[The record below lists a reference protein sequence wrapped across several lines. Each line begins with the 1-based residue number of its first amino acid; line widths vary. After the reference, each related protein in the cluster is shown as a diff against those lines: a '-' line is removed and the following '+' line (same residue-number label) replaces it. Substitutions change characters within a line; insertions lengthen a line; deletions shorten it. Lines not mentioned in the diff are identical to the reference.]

1 MSSHNSYPFNNE
13 ADVPREPEEDLG
25 ETALKGEGT
34 RIDVIDQSEEYPVEV
49 TTGAE
54 QDALASLGYSTD
66 NRAGEF
72 DPYDQTWRT

>member
-1 MSSHNSYPFNNE
+1 MSSPNSYPFNNE

-34 RIDVIDQSEEYPVEV
+34 QIDVVDKSEEYAVEV
-49 TTGAE
+49 TTGE
-54 QDALASLGYSTD
+54 DALASLGYSQD

-72 DPYDQTWRT
+72 DSYDQT